1 MPEALAVLV
10 VIAVCI
16 IVYVAAWLRSRDPS
30 LINVA
35 EDLQRLRHH
44 EAWLRER
51 LLRAMEERWS
61 DDMVSEI
68 ANELHATSLQLSRLT
83 VSGPSR

>member
-10 VIAVCI
+10 VLAVCLV
-16 IVYVAAWLRSRDPS
+16 VYVAAWLRSRDPS
-30 LINVA
+30 FINVE

-51 LLRAMEERWS
+51 LLRAVEERW
-61 DDMVSEI
+61 DAEMI
-68 ANELHATSLQLSRLT
+68 AGIADELHVTALQLARFKASTNR
-83 VSGPSR
+83 R